1 MSNLKETITYISD
14 LIEKMLKE
22 TLDSFDFR
30 DLTQQQLHYMQV
42 IVRMKNPTL
51 SELAREVNLTR
62 PTVTVLV
69 DKLVQKGYLTRV
81 KSDKDR
87 RVMHLY
93 INKKGTKII
102 RMREIAHEKIAEKI
116 KAGLSH
122 KEAAILTGLLN
133 KIVRNS

>member
-14 LIEKMLKE
+14 LIEKTLKE

-93 INKKGTKII
+93 IDKKGTMII
-102 RMREIAHEKIAEKI
+102 SMREIAHEKIAEKI

-122 KEAAILTGLLN
+122 KEAAMLTELLN